1 MNKKADLFKPAIYV
15 LTAFLLFITL
25 LTAVF
30 DLTLFYICAAIV
42 LGLLSYLMLYLRK
55 ADEEVEEFIHTL
67 ASSVNNLQNESVVGF
82 SLPLVVVGENAE
94 IYWYNDKA
102 QELLE
107 NSETKAYGKNLFA
120 YTTKFDFLAPCPKQ
134 GFETKL
140 FGRLYS
146 VYTGNTASTGGE
158 KLTALYFVDDD
169 EFKRI
174 KETYIKT
181 RPAIAII
188 EVDNY
193 EEMLQNAKETE
204 RIQIAS
210 KIDYEIEK
218 YAADHCA
225 LLNKLEKDRYVV
237 VIEDCQIE
245 KMINS
250 RFDILDK
257 IREIASADGVPST
270 ISVGVSRET
279 KNYVEG
285 YKSAK
290 QALDMALGRGGDQA
304 AVKTQN
310 GYDFYGGASK
320 GVEKRTKVKT
330 RIIASAMRELILT
343 SDHVIIM
350 GHSFADLDSFGSA
363 VGMLRAVLQLGK
375 TAHIAI
381 SRDKNLV
388 RPLYDRLLKNGYNNL
403 FVEPEDL
410 MDSITPQTLLI
421 VVDTHLDYILESPA
435 LYKKCENVIVID
447 HHRKMVNHINNTVIF
462 YHEPYASSAS
472 EMVTEL
478 VQYFGEEVHISRWEA
493 EALLSGIMLDTKNF
507 VIKTGVRT
515 FEAAA
520 YLRKLGADTVE
531 VRKLFSFSLESYQ
544 QRTRLVSG
552 AEVYRGCAIAD
563 TQADIED
570 IKIVAPQAA
579 DELLNISGVTASFV
593 LYEYDGGTS
602 ISARSMGEVNVQ
614 LIMEELG
621 GGGHLTMAGAQL
633 AGLQIEEARQELL
646 KAIDNH
652 FDKEKPKDNQ

>member
-1 MNKKADLFKPAIYV
+1 MNKKADLFKPVIYV

-42 LGLLSYLMLYLRK
+42 LGLLSYLLVYLKK
-55 ADEEVEEFIHTL
+55 ADDDVEEFIGTL
-67 ASSVNNLQNESVVGF
+67 ASSVNNLQNESVIGF
-82 SLPLVVVGENAE
+82 SLPLVVVGDNAE

-107 NSETKAYGKNLFA
+107 TEENKAYGKNLFG
-120 YTTKFDFLAPCPKQ
+120 YTNQFDYMAPCPKQ
-134 GFETKL
+134 GFEVEM
-140 FGRLYS
+140 FGKFYS
-146 VYTGNTASTGGE
+146 VYTGNTATQNGE

-169 EFKRI
+169 EFKRV
-174 KETYIKT
+174 KDTYLKS
-181 RPAIAII
+181 RPAVAII

-193 EEMLQNAKETE
+193 DEMLQNVKETE

-210 KIDYEIEK
+210 KIDFEIEN
-218 YAADHCA
+218 YASQHAA

-237 VIEDCQIE
+237 VMEDQNIE
-245 KMINS
+245 KMIDS

-257 IREIASADGVPST
+257 IREISSSEGVPST
-270 ISVGVSRET
+270 ISIGVSRET
-279 KNYVEG
+279 KNYVDG

-381 SRDKNLV
+381 NKEKNLV
-388 RPLYDRLLKNGYNNL
+388 RPLYDRLIKNGYNNL
-403 FVEPEDL
+403 FVEPEAL

-421 VVDTHLDYILESPA
+421 VVDTHVDYILESPA
-435 LYKKCENVIVID
+435 LYKKCSNVIVID
-447 HHRKMVNHINNTVIF
+447 HHRKMVNHINNAVIF

-563 TQADIED
+563 THADIED

-579 DELLNISGVTASFV
+579 DELLNISGVSASFV
-593 LYEYDGGTS
+593 LYEHEGGIS

-633 AGLQIEEARQELL
+633 ADLQIEEARQELL
-646 KAIDNH
+646 KAIDSH
-652 FDKEKPKDNQ
+652 FDKEKTKENQ